1 MVPFEAVDAAT
12 RSTVLWVA
20 AVALCGILAVVWL
33 LVRMANT
40 LGSRI
45 RSVGGLARQV
55 ADGDLTVEADVD
67 SDDEIGALR
76 TAIRDMVLNL
86 SSLLGKVKHS
96 SIRLTSTSN
105 DVVAG
110 RRAQESAI
118 ENFGS
123 STAEIT
129 TAAKQI
135 SGTSRDLLHTM
146 SDLNRVAGESAALA
160 GEGRQGLTRMAA
172 TTDHLNEVTGAIAAR
187 LAKISEKAKN
197 INVVVTTIVKVA
209 DQTNLLSLNASIEAE
224 KAGEHGLGFSVVA
237 QEIRRLADQTAVAT
251 LDIEKMI
258 QQMQSSVAS
267 GVTEMGKFTGQ
278 VRGASDE
285 VRRVG
290 QQLESIIDEVR
301 ELTERFQTVTEGME
315 SQAEGGRQIRDALVN
330 LSDGVQQ
337 TMRTLKDYRRAGD
350 NLDKAV
356 RDLRG
361 EIARFKMKSG
371 DVPVTPVAEG

>member
-1 MVPFEAVDAAT
+1 
-12 RSTVLWVA
+12 
-20 AVALCGILAVVWL
+20 
-33 LVRMANT
+33 
-40 LGSRI
+40 
-45 RSVGGLARQV
+45 
-55 ADGDLTVEADVD
+55 
-67 SDDEIGALR
+67 
-76 TAIRDMVLNL
+76 MVLSL
-86 SSLLGKVKHS
+86 RSLLGKVKLS
-96 SIRLTSTSN
+96 SVRLTSASN
-105 DVVAG
+105 EVGAG
-110 RRAQESAI
+110 RRVQESVI

-135 SGTSRDLLHTM
+135 SGTSRDLLNTM
-146 SDLNRVAGESAALA
+146 SDLNRVANESAALA
-160 GEGRQGLTRMAA
+160 GEGRAGLARMAA
-172 TTDHLNEVTGAIAAR
+172 TTDQLDEATGAIAAR
-187 LAKISEKAKN
+187 LTKISEKAEN

-267 GVTEMGKFTGQ
+267 GVTEMSKFTGE
-278 VRGASDE
+278 VRRASEE

-301 ELTERFQTVTEGME
+301 ELTQRFQTVTEGME
-315 SQAEGGRQIRDALVN
+315 SQAEGARQISDALVN
-330 LSDGVQQ
+330 LSDGVRQ
-337 TMRTLKDYRRAGD
+337 TMRTVKDYRRAGD

-356 RDLRG
+356 RELRG

-371 DVPVTPVAEG
+371 DLPVTPVAEG